1 MTCKSLLQALLLAS
15 VLGSS
20 TTWAGVL
27 DMPDAT
33 ELPDAEKKSLLKDM
47 DIPSV
52 KERDPNPEGGPRLNV
67 KEFRIQGLEDD
78 PDFNISKAELIKRV
92 EAIRFDLMGEGE
104 KTKSGYTLKELAE
117 MADLIAQIEEES
129 ADQHVGPVEV
139 QKLVFLIREQRRRR
153 GITLGMIETVAD
165 TITQYYRERGFIL
178 AKAYIPQQQVRD
190 GVVSLNIMLG
200 KLGSVEVVNAK
211 RINQSLLKRTFNGA
225 LDQPV
230 TADNTEENLYLIND
244 IPGVYAQGYFEPG
257 DQVGDTRLKLNV
269 TKEGWFDTSV
279 RIDNHGAKT
288 TGENRV
294 YGEFVLHNPSTLGD
308 EIQLGALRTEEDS
321 SYGAIHYSL
330 PIYTPRLRVK
340 VGASQNDFVS
350 RINFGESS
358 AAGVEYSGS
367 AKVTDADIS
376 YHFARGR
383 KLNSSLGLQF
393 TSIKTNIDLNQDE
406 KVPVVDTKLDNLSL
420 NYHIDYLHEKRR
432 SLHQF
437 DIGVTS
443 AKETDANRV
452 NTANSGEGELLR
464 DSNAQFFYYNYSL
477 LSFFK
482 NPIGQS
488 DLRLVVNHSLQ
499 YAGKALS
506 ASNKFDLSGPNRA
519 RAFELNHFVADDA
532 AHVAADI
539 IFNTPKWLQFGGP
552 EGSSQN
558 GLTPFLLSDVAYGV
572 TYPEFST
579 SEKSNALVADLGLG
593 LKLNT
598 EWGLRGN
605 LAWAVQVTDKIKA
618 DANEIT
624 KDKSTSKNHLY
635 LEFMY
640 SY

>member
-1 MTCKSLLQALLLAS
+1 
-15 VLGSS
+15 
-20 TTWAGVL
+20 
-27 DMPDAT
+27 MPDAT
-33 ELPDAEKKSLLKDM
+33 ELPEAEKKSLLKDM
-47 DIPSV
+47 DIPAV
-52 KERDPNPEGGPRLNV
+52 KERDPNPEGGQRLNV

-78 PDFNISKAELIKRV
+78 PEFNISKAELNKRV
-92 EAIRFDLMGEGE
+92 EAIRFELMSEGE

-117 MADLIAQIEEES
+117 MADLVAEIEEES

-139 QKLVFLIREQRRRR
+139 QKLVFLVREQRRRR
-153 GITLGMIETVAD
+153 GVTLGMIETVAD

-200 KLGSVEVVNAK
+200 KLGAVEVVNAK
-211 RINQSLLKRTFNGA
+211 RINKNLLKRTFNA
-225 LDQPV
+225 SLDQPV
-230 TADNTEENLYLIND
+230 TAENTEENLYLIND

-257 DQVGDTRLKLNV
+257 EQVGDTRLKLNV
-269 TKEGWFDTSV
+269 TQETWFDTSV

-288 TGENRV
+288 TGENRL
-294 YGEFVLHNPSTLGD
+294 YGEFVLHNPSTFGD
-308 EIQLGALRTEEDS
+308 EIQLAALRTEENS
-321 SYGAIHYSL
+321 SYGALHYSL

-350 RINFGESS
+350 RINFASSS

-367 AKVTDADIS
+367 AKVTDADIT
-376 YHFARGR
+376 YHFDRGR
-383 KLNSSLGLQF
+383 KHNSSFGLQF
-393 TSIKTNIDLNQDE
+393 SSIKTNIDLNDE
-406 KVPVVDTKLDNLSL
+406 EKLPVVDTKLDNISL
-420 NYHIDYLHEKRR
+420 NYHTDFLNEKSR
-432 SLHQF
+432 SLHQL

-443 AKETDANRV
+443 SKETDANR
-452 NTANSGEGELLR
+452 NTGADAGALMR
-464 DSNAQFFYYNYSL
+464 DPNAGYFYYNYSL

-506 ASNKFDLSGPNRA
+506 SSNKFDLSGPNRA
-519 RAFELNHFVADDA
+519 RAFDLNHFVADDA

-552 EGSSQN
+552 EGSSQY
-558 GLTPFLLSDVAYGV
+558 GLTPFLLSDIAYGI

-605 LAWAVQVTDKIKA
+605 LAWAVQVADKIKT

-624 KDKSTSKNHLY
+624 APKTGKKNHLY

>member
-1 MTCKSLLQALLLAS
+1 
-15 VLGSS
+15 
-20 TTWAGVL
+20 
-27 DMPDAT
+27 
-33 ELPDAEKKSLLKDM
+33 

-52 KERDPNPEGGPRLNV
+52 KERDPNPEGGQRLNV

-78 PDFNISKAELIKRV
+78 PEFNISKAELIKRV

-200 KLGSVEVVNAK
+200 KLGGVEVVNSK
-211 RINQSLLKRTFNGA
+211 RINKSLLKRTFNGS

-230 TADNTEENLYLIND
+230 TAQNTEENLYLIND

-269 TKEGWFDTSV
+269 TKEAWFDTSV
-279 RIDNHGAKT
+279 RMDNHGAKT
-288 TGENRV
+288 TGENRI

-308 EIQLGALRTEEDS
+308 EIQLSALRTEEDS
-321 SYGAIHYSL
+321 SYGALHYSL
-330 PIYTPRLRVK
+330 PIYTPRLRMKIGV
-340 VGASQNDFVS
+340 SQNDFVS
-350 RINFGESS
+350 RINFDTSS

-367 AKVTDADIS
+367 AKVMDAEIS
-376 YHFARGR
+376 YHLARGR
-383 KLNSSLGLQF
+383 KHNSALSLQF
-393 TSIKTNIDLNQDE
+393 NSIKTNIDLNQDE
-406 KVPVVDTKLDNLSL
+406 KIPVVDTKLDNLSL
-420 NYHIDYLHEKRR
+420 NYHTDYLNEKSR
-432 SLHQF
+432 SLHQL
-437 DIGVTS
+437 DIGITS
-443 AKETDANRV
+443 AKETDANS
-452 NTANSGEGELLR
+452 ANNANGEGALLR
-464 DSNAQFFYYNYSL
+464 DMNTGFFYYNYSL

-506 ASNKFDLSGPNRA
+506 SSNKFDLSGPNRA
-519 RAFELNHFVADDA
+519 RAFDLNHFVADDA

-539 IFNTPKWLQFGGP
+539 IFNTPK
-552 EGSSQN
+552 
-558 GLTPFLLSDVAYGV
+558 
-572 TYPEFST
+572 
-579 SEKSNALVADLGLG
+579 
-593 LKLNT
+593 
-598 EWGLRGN
+598 
-605 LAWAVQVTDKIKA
+605 
-618 DANEIT
+618 
-624 KDKSTSKNHLY
+624 
-635 LEFMY
+635 
-640 SY
+640 

>member
-1 MTCKSLLQALLLAS
+1 MPAAF
-15 VLGSS
+15 
-20 TTWAGVL
+20 AGVL

-33 ELPDAEKKSLLKDM
+33 ELPDAENKSLLKDM
-47 DIPSV
+47 NIPSV
-52 KERDPNPEGGPRLNV
+52 KERDPNPEGGQRLNV

-200 KLGSVEVVNAK
+200 KLGGVEVVNAK
-211 RINQSLLKRTFNGA
+211 RINKSLLKRTFNGA

-230 TADNTEENLYLIND
+230 TAENTEENLYLIND

-257 DQVGDTRLKLNV
+257 EQVGDTRLKLNV
-269 TKEGWFDTSV
+269 TKEAWFDTSV
-279 RIDNHGAKT
+279 RVDNHGAKT
-288 TGENRV
+288 TGENRI

-308 EIQLGALRTEEDS
+308 EIQLSALRTEEDS
-321 SYGAIHYSL
+321 SYGALHYSL
-330 PIYTPRLRVK
+330 PIYTPRLRMK
-340 VGASQNDFVS
+340 IGASQNDFVS
-350 RINFGESS
+350 RINFGESKAS
-358 AAGVEYSGS
+358 GVEYSGS
-367 AKVTDADIS
+367 AKVADADVS
-376 YHFARGR
+376 YHLARGR
-383 KLNSSLGLQF
+383 KHNSAINLQY

-406 KVPVVDTKLDNLSL
+406 KIPVVDTTLNNISL
-420 NYHIDYLHEKRR
+420 NYHTDYLNEKSR
-432 SLHQF
+432 SLHQL
-437 DIGVTS
+437 DVGCTS
-443 AKETDANRV
+443 AKETDENSAN
-452 NTANSGEGELLR
+452 NANAGEGALLR
-464 DSNAQFFYYNYSL
+464 DMSTDFFYYNYSL

-482 NPIGQS
+482 NPLSQS
-488 DLRLVVNHSLQ
+488 DLRLVINHSLQ
-499 YAGKALS
+499 YAGKPLS
-506 ASNKFDLSGPNRA
+506 SSNKFDLSGPNRA
-519 RAFELNHFVADDA
+519 RAFDLNHFVADDA

-558 GLTPFLLSDVAYGV
+558 GLTPFLLSDIAYGI
-572 TYPEFST
+572 TYPEYSS
-579 SEKSNALVADLGLG
+579 SEKSNALVADIGIG

-605 LAWAVQVTDKIKA
+605 LAWAVQVADKIKA
-618 DANEIT
+618 DASEIT
-624 KDKSTSKNHLY
+624 APKADKKNHLY
-635 LEFMY
+635 FEFMY

>member
-1 MTCKSLLQALLLAS
+1 MTCKPIVKSFVLIAS
-15 VLGSS
+15 VLASGASL
-20 TTWAGVL
+20 AGVL
-27 DMPDAT
+27 DMPEAT
-33 ELPDAEKKSLLKDM
+33 ELPEAQKKSLLKDM
-47 DIPSV
+47 DIPAV

-104 KTKSGYTLKELAE
+104 KTKAGYTLKELAE

-211 RINQSLLKRTFNGA
+211 RINKGLLKRTFNGA

-294 YGEFVLHNPSTLGD
+294 YGEFVLHNPTTLGD

-350 RINFGESS
+350 RINFASSS

-383 KLNSSLGLQF
+383 KYNSSLGLQF
-393 TSIKTNIDLNQDE
+393 SSIKTNIDLNQEE
-406 KVPVVDTKLDNLSL
+406 KLPVVDTKLDNISL
-420 NYHIDYLHEKRR
+420 NYHTDFLNEKSR
-432 SLHQF
+432 SLHQL

-443 AKETDANRV
+443 SKETDANR
-452 NTANSGEGELLR
+452 NTSADSGALLR
-464 DSNAQFFYYNYSL
+464 DPDADFFYYNYSL

-482 NPIGQS
+482 NPLAQS

-506 ASNKFDLSGPNRA
+506 SSNKFDLSGPNRA

-532 AHVAADI
+532 AHIAADI

-558 GLTPFLLSDVAYGV
+558 GLTPFLLSDIAYGV
-572 TYPEFST
+572 TYPEYTS
-579 SEKSNALVADLGLG
+579 SEKSDAVLADVGIG

-605 LAWAVQVTDKIKA
+605 LAWAVQVTDKINA
-618 DANEIT
+618 DANGIT
-624 KDKSTSKNHLY
+624 TQEKGSKNHLY

>member
-1 MTCKSLLQALLLAS
+1 MTCKSLFKSLLILSLLWGAGSAL
-15 VLGSS
+15 
-20 TTWAGVL
+20 AGVL
-27 DMPDAT
+27 DMPEAT

-47 DIPSV
+47 DIPAV

-78 PDFNISKAELIKRV
+78 PDFNISKAELTKRV

-117 MADLIAQIEEES
+117 MADLVAQIEEES

-153 GITLGMIETVAD
+153 GVTLGMIETVAD

-211 RINQSLLKRTFNGA
+211 RINKSLLKRTFNGS

-269 TKEGWFDTSV
+269 TKESWFDTSV

-288 TGENRV
+288 TGENRL

-330 PIYTPRLRVK
+330 PIYTPRLRMK

-350 RINFGESS
+350 RINFGKSS

-376 YHFARGR
+376 YHFERGR
-383 KLNSSLGLQF
+383 KHNSSLGLQF
-393 TSIKTNIDLNQDE
+393 SSVKTNIELIGEDF
-406 KVPVVDTKLDNLSL
+406 PVVDTKLDNISL
-420 NYHIDYLHEKRR
+420 NYHFDYLNEKSRR
-432 SLHQF
+432 LHQF
-437 DIGVTS
+437 DIGITS
-443 AKETDANRV
+443 SKEIDANR
-452 NTANSGEGELLR
+452 TPDSDAGELLR
-464 DSNAQFFYYNYSL
+464 DPNADYFYYNYSL
-477 LSFFK
+477 LSFIK
-482 NPIGQS
+482 NPLAQS

-506 ASNKFDLSGPNRA
+506 SSNKFDLSGPNRA

-532 AHVAADI
+532 AHIATDL

-558 GLTPFLLSDVAYGV
+558 GLTPFLLSDIAYGV
-572 TYPEFST
+572 TYPEYTT
-579 SEKSNALVADLGLG
+579 SEKSNALVADVGIG

-605 LAWAVQVTDKIKA
+605 LAWAVQVKDKIEA
-618 DANEIT
+618 DTNDLT
-624 KDKSTSKNHLY
+624 TVKSSSKNHLY
-635 LEFMY
+635 FEFMY